1 MKYVIHFIGGK
12 EMIVNEDFI
21 NDLYKA
27 DKNLFLLGILD
38 IDNTLIQVVNINNIT
53 HIERQDEEGYF

>member
-12 EMIVNEDFI
+12 EMIVSEDFI
-21 NDLYKA
+21 DCLRKS
-27 DKNLFLLGILD
+27 DSSDIL
-38 IDNTLIQVVNINNIT
+38 IGFVESENKINQVVNINNIT

>member
-12 EMIVNEDFI
+12 EMIVSEDFVI
-21 NDLYKA
+21 NLVKPNANIFFSVTDNVI
-27 DKNLFLLGILD
+27 DK
-38 IDNTLIQVVNINNIT
+38 VVNLNNIT